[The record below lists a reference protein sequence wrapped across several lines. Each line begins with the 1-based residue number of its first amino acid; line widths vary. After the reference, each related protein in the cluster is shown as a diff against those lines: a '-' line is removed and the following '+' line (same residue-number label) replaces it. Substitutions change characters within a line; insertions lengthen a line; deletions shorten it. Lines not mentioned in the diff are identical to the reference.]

1 MADEEIV
8 RVGLGDVE
16 AEVRQDLDRTL
27 GGDRQRRYKR
37 FLMSALGSIP
47 WVGGFIA
54 ATAAADSEAGQGKIN
69 ELQKDWLEE
78 HRHKIEELASTLVEI
93 VERLESM
100 GDEIK
105 RRIESEEYLALVS
118 RAFRTWDQADTEE
131 KRRLIKNLLMNA
143 GGTSLC
149 PDDLVRLFIQWID
162 TYHEAHFSV
171 IRTVYKNPRAT
182 RAEIWRSIHGEEVRE
197 DSAEAD
203 LFKLLVRDLST
214 GSVIRQHRE
223 TTSDGR
229 FVKKPAPHVPKGYG
243 SRVLKSAF
251 DDTEEYE
258 LTELG
263 SQFVHYTMNEVVPRI
278 GSDRRES

>member
-1 MADEEIV
+1 MSGEEIL
-8 RVGLGDVE
+8 RVGLGNAADQLG
-16 AEVRQDLDRTL
+16 QDLDRTL
-27 GGDRQRRYKR
+27 GGDRQQRYKR

-47 WVGGFIA
+47 WIGGVIA
-54 ATAAADSEAGQGKIN
+54 AMAAAASEAGQGKIN
-69 ELQKDWLEE
+69 ELQKEWLEE
-78 HRHKIEELASTLVEI
+78 HQHRLRELSSTLIEI

-100 GDEIK
+100 GDEIQ
-105 RRIESEEYLALVS
+105 RRIESEEYLALVG

-171 IRTVYKNPRAT
+171 IRAVYRNPGAT
-182 RAEIWRSIHGEEVRE
+182 RADIWRSVYEQEVRE

-214 GSVIRQHRE
+214 GSVIRQHRD

-229 FVKKPAPHVPKGYG
+229 FVKKPVARVPKGLS
-243 SRVLKSAF
+243 SRVMKSAF
-251 DDTEEYE
+251 DDVEQYE

-263 SQFVHYTMNEVVPRI
+263 RQFVHYTMNEVVPRLEP
-278 GSDRRES
+278 DRRES

>member
-1 MADEEIV
+1 
-8 RVGLGDVE
+8 
-16 AEVRQDLDRTL
+16 
-27 GGDRQRRYKR
+27 
-37 FLMSALGSIP
+37 MSALSSIP
-47 WVGGFIA
+47 WIGGFIA
-54 ATAAADSEAGQGKIN
+54 ALAAADSEAGQEKIN

-78 HRHKIEELASTLVEI
+78 PQHKIRDLTATLIEI

-100 GDEIK
+100 GDEIQK
-105 RRIESEEYLALVS
+105 RIESQEYLALVG

-162 TYHEAHFSV
+162 TYHESHFAV
-171 IRTVYKNPRAT
+171 IREIYRNPRAT
-182 RAEIWRSIHGEEVRE
+182 RSDIWRNIRGDEVRE

-203 LFKLLVRDLST
+203 LFKLLVRDLSM

-223 TTSDGR
+223 TTADGQ
-229 FVKKPAPHVPKGYG
+229 FVRKAQARVPKGHG
-243 SRVLKSAF
+243 ARTMKSAF
-251 DDTEEYE
+251 DDVEEYE

-263 SQFVHYTMNEVVPRI
+263 NQFVHYTMNEVVPRL
-278 GSDRRES
+278 GGRGRE